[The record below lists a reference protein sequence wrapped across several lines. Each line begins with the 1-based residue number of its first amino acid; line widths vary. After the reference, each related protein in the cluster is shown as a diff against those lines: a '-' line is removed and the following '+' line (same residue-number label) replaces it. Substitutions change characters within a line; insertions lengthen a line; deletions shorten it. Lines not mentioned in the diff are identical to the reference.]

1 MRRGLASAVLA
12 AFAVLTLFSTAPAT
26 GAETH
31 SIPIAQYQYQPASMT
46 VRVGDV
52 VTWTNQDQAPHDVA
66 AGTFRSPML
75 STGQSWSYTF
85 TQPGTFDYV
94 CSIHPDMRARIVVL
108 AAETVAPQHPA
119 AHEPAPQPAPQ
130 PAVATT
136 TTEPQTTTAPPVAT
150 EPAVIAAPQP
160 EPPSLQP
167 MLLLAGL
174 VAAVTTLCLLVIGLR
189 PERESPVGDRAQK
202 GPPPVG

>member
-12 AFAVLTLFSTAPAT
+12 AFAVLILFSTAPAT

-31 SIPIAQYQYQPASMT
+31 SIPIARYQYQPASMT
-46 VRVGDV
+46 VHVGDV

-108 AAETVAPQHPA
+108 PAEPVVPQHPA
-119 AHEPAPQPAPQ
+119 THEPAPQPA
-130 PAVATT
+130 AATTT
-136 TTEPQTTTAPPVAT
+136 TTEPPTTTAPPQVAT

-174 VAAVTTLCLLVIGLR
+174 VAAVTTLCLLVIGSR
-189 PERESPVGDRAQK
+189 PEQDSPVGDRAEK
-202 GPPPVG
+202 SPPPVG

>member
-12 AFAVLTLFSTAPAT
+12 AFAVLILFSTAPAT

-108 AAETVAPQHPA
+108 PAETVAPQHPA
-119 AHEPAPQPAPQ
+119 THEPAPQQ
-130 PAVATT
+130 PEAVTTT
-136 TTEPQTTTAPPVAT
+136 TTEPPTTTAPPQVTT
-150 EPAVIAAPQP
+150 EPAVIAAAPS

-174 VAAVTTLCLLVIGLR
+174 VAAVTTLCLLVIGAR
-189 PERESPVGDRAQK
+189 PEQDSPVSDHAQK
-202 GPPPVG
+202 RPPPVG

>member
-12 AFAVLTLFSTAPAT
+12 ALAVLTAFSTAPA
-26 GAETH
+26 GAATH
-31 SIPIAQYQYQPASMT
+31 QIPIAQYSYMPPAMT

-75 STGQSWSYTF
+75 ETGQSWSYTF

-94 CSIHPDMRARIVVL
+94 CSIHPDMRARITVL
-108 AAETVAPQHPA
+108 AAETTQPLAREPVQTTTEAAAAPTTTTTA
-119 AHEPAPQPAPQ
+119 
-130 PAVATT
+130 ATT
-136 TTEPQTTTAPPVAT
+136 TAVAAAVV
-150 EPAVIAAPQP
+150 PAQKPNA
-160 EPPSLQP
+160 LDP

-174 VAAVTTLCLLVIGLR
+174 VAAVTTLCLLLIGSR
-189 PERESPVGDRAQK
+189 PDRA
-202 GPPPVG
+202 

>member
-52 VTWTNQDQAPHDVA
+52 VTWTNQDQAPHDVV

-94 CSIHPDMRARIVVL
+94 CSVHPDMRARILVL

-119 AHEPAPQPAPQ
+119 THEPAPQ

-136 TTEPQTTTAPPVAT
+136 TTTEPPVTTAPPVAT
-150 EPAVIAAPQP
+150 EPAVIAATQA

-174 VAAVTTLCLLVIGLR
+174 VAAVTTLCLLVIGSR
-189 PERESPVGDRAQK
+189 PEQDSPVRDSAQK
-202 GPPPVG
+202 RPPPVG

>member
-12 AFAVLTLFSTAPAT
+12 AFAVLILFSTAPAT

-31 SIPIAQYQYQPASMT
+31 SIPIAQHQYQPASMT

-94 CSIHPDMRARIVVL
+94 CSIHPDMRARIVVQP
-108 AAETVAPQHPA
+108 AEPVAPQHPA
-119 AHEPAPQPAPQ
+119 THEPAPQ

-136 TTEPQTTTAPPVAT
+136 TTEPPTTTAPPSVET
-150 EPAVIAAPQP
+150 EPAVIAAPP
-160 EPPSLQP
+160 AEPPSLQP

-174 VAAVTTLCLLVIGLR
+174 VAAVTTLCLLVIGSR
-189 PERESPVGDRAQK
+189 PERESP
-202 GPPPVG
+202 